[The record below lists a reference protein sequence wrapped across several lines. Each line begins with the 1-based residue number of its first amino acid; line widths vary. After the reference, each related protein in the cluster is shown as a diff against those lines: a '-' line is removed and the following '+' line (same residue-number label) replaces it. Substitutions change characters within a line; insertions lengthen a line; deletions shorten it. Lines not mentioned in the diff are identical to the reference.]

1 MDTSKTELLLLGAI
15 GVLATSIFILDLL
28 TPLGI
33 AIGVLYTGLVLLSLW
48 SSRHWLPL
56 VVSGGVSV
64 LTVLG
69 FFLPSGP
76 GLWVALPNRA
86 LCLATIWV
94 ATLLVLRYKRIED
107 QIKASLS
114 EKEVLLK
121 EIHHRVKNN
130 LQVVDSLLR
139 LQACG
144 VKDPNVLGLFEESQ
158 TRVRS
163 IALLYETL
171 CRSRNLARID
181 MLEYIQKLTTQIF
194 QSYGVS
200 QDTIRLQLHVQPVS
214 LTMDTA
220 FSCGLII
227 NELISNS
234 LKHAFPSGSGA
245 VSVQLLANQDQTYTL
260 VIGDTGVGLPREVD
274 ERTCTSLGLQLV
286 SMLLKKLDGTSEMR
300 RSEGTTWTM
309 TFPELVYQPRF

>member
-1 MDTSKTELLLLGAI
+1 MATSKTELLLLGAI
-15 GVLATSIFILDLL
+15 AVLATSIFILDLL
-28 TPLGI
+28 IPLGV

-48 SSRHWLPL
+48 SIQHWLPL
-56 VVSGGVSV
+56 IVSGGVSV

-69 FFLPSGP
+69 FFLPAGP
-76 GLWVALPNRA
+76 GIWVALPNRA

-94 ATLLVLRYKRIED
+94 ATLLVLRYKRIEE
-107 QIKASLS
+107 QIKASLR
-114 EKEVLLK
+114 EKDVLLK

-130 LQVVDSLLR
+130 LQVVESLLR
-139 LQACG
+139 LQSRV
-144 VKDPNVLGLFEESQ
+144 VKDPHVLGLFEESQ

-181 MLEYIQKLTTQIF
+181 MLDYIQKLTMQLF
-194 QSYGVS
+194 QSFGIS
-200 QDTIRLQLHVQPVS
+200 QDAIRLQLHVQPVS

-220 FSCGLII
+220 IPCGLII

-234 LKHAFPSGSGA
+234 LKHAFPSGSGE
-245 VSVQLLANQDQTYTL
+245 VSVQLLANQDQTFTL
-260 VIGDTGVGLPREVD
+260 VVSDTGVGLPPDVD
-274 ERTCTSLGLQLV
+274 ERTCPSLGLQLV
-286 SMLLKKLDGTSEMR
+286 SLLLEKLDGTSEVR